1 MSHIVTSQPKCY
13 HPCYFFNI
21 KLHPWTCLNLAL
33 GDHLW
38 LSKQWTCS
46 YTFNLQTQISIC
58 FLSSLTD
65 EEQQLQ
71 CAHLEQEVQHLRNE
85 VENHQCRS
93 EALETALRSTQT
105 RSQQLWT
112 ELQRKRAYVEKVER
126 LQGAL
131 TQLQATCE
139 KREGLET
146 RLRTRLEQE
155 LRSLR
160 NQQVLRRRLLFV
172 FNCSDV
178 S

>member
-1 MSHIVTSQPKCY
+1 MDVL
-13 HPCYFFNI
+13 
-21 KLHPWTCLNLAL
+21 KLGMW
-33 GDHLW
+33 GQQIGFLW
-38 LSKQWTCS
+38 LSKHLTYS
-46 YTFNLQTQISIC
+46 YQFNLQTQISIFF
-58 FLSSLTD
+58 FLSCSLTD

-85 VENHQCRS
+85 AENQQRRS
-93 EALETALRSTQT
+93 EALESTLRSTQT

-126 LQGAL
+126 LQKAL
-131 TQLQATCE
+131 AQLQATCE

-160 NQQVLRRRLLFV
+160 NQQVLRQTELCFC
-172 FNCSDV
+172 F
-178 S
+178 